1 MGWRFRRSKKI
12 LPGVRINFNKNSTSI
27 SFGGKGA
34 RYTISSTGKRT
45 TTVGIPGTGLSYS
58 TTSTAKKKPTASAA
72 AAAEPKPEVPKS
84 KKTAFEKCVIAA
96 GVILILA
103 SFACVVL
110 ELVKPM
116 IVCLIVGALM
126 LGWAF
131 TNPGE

>member
-72 AAAEPKPEVPKS
+72 AAAEPKPEVPKRQ
-84 KKTAFEKCVIAA
+84 KTAFEKCVIAA